1 MVLPFDCHCQFSC
14 ATYSSSPSLPSS
26 APIPFF
32 CSDPDEYTTRL
43 RELADDWVHAHVMT
57 EQMIAEHIRK
67 EEIDIAVDLAGSL
80 ASL

>member
-1 MVLPFDCHCQFSC
+1 LIVTVIFLVPLPP
-14 ATYSSSPSLPSS
+14 ALPSLPSS
-26 APIPFF
+26 APIPSF

-67 EEIDIAVDLAGSL
+67 EEIDIAVDLAGSQ